1 MGLGCYLVQLSYLM
15 YQYQKYL
22 KMGVNDKCALMKPI
36 FTGRSLLLLTFPT
49 IEKTHIF
56 LKQKGG

>member
-1 MGLGCYLVQLSYLM
+1 MGLGYLVQLSYLM

-36 FTGRSLLLLTFPT
+36 FTGRSK
-49 IEKTHIF
+49 EVCSS
-56 LKQKGG
+56 